1 VPSGCSSATQG
12 KLSINRG
19 LASVRPLKTVGK
31 IMIRL
36 FSDLIFAWRYKRA
49 VKEAILLSQGSGLKY
64 YVLYMNGGFKVVPKQ
79 TIKTLVKRHRFKKGT
94 KVEDIERRALFVT
107 K

>member
-1 VPSGCSSATQG
+1 MQALKSQMCISNLRRNSSA
-12 KLSINRG
+12 R
-19 LASVRPLKTVGK
+19 
-31 IMIRL
+31 
-36 FSDLIFAWRYKRA
+36 RA
-49 VKEAILLSQGSGLKY
+49 LKY
-64 YVLYMNGGFKVVPKQ
+64 YVLYMNGDLKVVPKQ

>member
-1 VPSGCSSATQG
+1 
-12 KLSINRG
+12 
-19 LASVRPLKTVGK
+19 
-31 IMIRL
+31 MIRL
-36 FSDLIFAWRYKRA
+36 FRDLIFAWRYKRA

-64 YVLYMNGGFKVVPKQ
+64 YVLYMSGGFKVVPKQ